1 MRTIEFGSAARARI
15 GILQSI
21 ALLTLA
27 VLPWPACWE
36 RVRGAV
42 DSARS
47 AELNRAERENHTIG
61 YYDGLIGGPDGSG
74 SDPTLRL
81 TGKPTGSVSFREAD
95 VVAYLDDDFLQFE
108 LKPFLTR
115 NLFGQ
120 PFLTNAFGMHDSP
133 TSLEKPEGTM
143 RIAVLGSSMD
153 MGWGVPYQETY
164 INKLETWLDRHAG
177 LRNGSPPRRFEV
189 LNFAVAAYSPMQR
202 LEVLRRK
209 VMAFDPDLVIYSATT
224 LDLRLMEIHL
234 CDMLRKNVDL
244 KYDFVN
250 QAKALAAIDSA
261 DLELD
266 RDGDLLNKDRLK
278 RKLRT
283 VYWWLYDVTFG
294 AIASECHERGVP
306 LVMVII
312 PRVGKADLPSL
323 RTEPVARLRALS
335 AHHGVTVFDLSDTF
349 DQIDPAKLEIA
360 AWDDHPNVLGHH
372 RLFLALARALVKDQ
386 DVYRLLFSP
395 AERSRE
401 SFRAPAQALA
411 GRNQDAAVERAGHVV
426 PHCSND
432 LPRLDKIVVC
442 GQDDALAPQ

>member
-1 MRTIEFGSAARARI
+1 MSTFDKGAVARTRV
-15 GILQSI
+15 GIVQSI
-21 ALLTLA
+21 ALLALA
-27 VLPWPACWE
+27 ILPWPARWE

-47 AELNRAERENHTIG
+47 PELNRAERENHTIG
-61 YYDGLIGGPDGSG
+61 YYETLIGGPEGSS
-74 SDPTLRL
+74 SDSTVRL

-108 LKPFLTR
+108 LKPFLSR

-120 PFLTNAFGMHDSP
+120 PFLTNAFGMHDGP
-133 TSLEKPEGTM
+133 ISLAKPEGTL

-153 MGWGVPYQETY
+153 MGWGVRYQETY
-164 INKLETWLDRHAG
+164 INKLEQWLDRHAG
-177 LRNGSPPRRFEV
+177 LQQSYPPRRFEV

-209 VMAFDPDLVIYSATT
+209 VMAFEPDLVIYSATT

-244 KYDFVN
+244 KYDFIN
-250 QAKALAAIDSA
+250 EAKVLAHVDSD
-261 DLELD
+261 DLQLD

-278 RKLRT
+278 KKLRS
-283 VYWWLYDVTFG
+283 VYWWLYDFTFG
-294 AIASECHERGVP
+294 AIAAECRGRGVP

-312 PRVGKADLPSL
+312 PRVGKADVPSL
-323 RTEPVARLRALS
+323 RIEPVARLRAL
-335 AHHGVTVFDLSDTF
+335 AEHHGVTVFDLSDTF
-349 DQIDPAKLEIA
+349 DEIEPAKLEIA

-386 DVYRLLFSP
+386 DVYRLLFPPEEP
-395 AERSRE
+395 ARKNRSA
-401 SFRAPAQALA
+401 SDQALA
-411 GRNQDAAVERAGHVV
+411 QRTRDDAVTRAGALVSR
-426 PHCSND
+426 CAKD

-442 GQDDALAPQ
+442 EEDDVITPQ